1 MAARP
6 SAVLSVLLVG
16 LLLISVVNAHE
27 GHAHP
32 PSSEHHVAPPPQHNA
47 AIVNSL
53 SYFWSMAM
61 AMVAA
66 SSTIF
71 F

>member
-1 MAARP
+1 MAAPP
-6 SAVLSVLLVG
+6 SAVLSVVLVA
-16 LLLISVVNAHE
+16 LLLICVANAHE

-32 PSSEHHVAPPPQHNA
+32 PSSEHHLAPPPQHSA
-47 AIVNSL
+47 AIINSL

-66 SSTIF
+66 SWIILF
-71 F
+71 